1 MTGYLKLFRAFR
13 GSLVVLFVMI
23 SDLACILAGF
33 TLAGFLTDVLR
44 WGHDTHWLESPEI
57 LVTLIVFFGLQVSLG
72 SYRSFRSVSPSKQ
85 NRIALRSYLY
95 GFLMICGISFVI
107 RREVYLEPRFMLS
120 ILFLPAFYLVI
131 RSFIWSL
138 TTRIHPSGLGALRTL
153 VIGEGVMLKR
163 IVPWLE
169 RIPGYDLVD
178 VIPSGSTGPQTTTEV
193 ERVDL
198 EGRIVAEQIDLV
210 LLSPSSMNGSKEY
223 LERLCRTRHI
233 HVRIIPPEIDVLFTN
248 TTIDDLM
255 GIPLVLPANDSF
267 PRGRILFKRLVDL
280 AGATILTVFLSP
292 LLLIVAVATKL
303 ETPGP
308 VLFRQR
314 RNLSGTD
321 SAFDIYKF
329 RSMTVEAERDKT
341 ILRNESTGALFKV
354 REDPRVTKVGRF
366 IRRYSIDE
374 LPQLINIFRGEM
386 SLVGPRPLPVEDY
399 ARISEEDSIHSLYR
413 HRSAMKPGL
422 TGLWQISGRSD
433 LGFREMVL
441 LDVYYIENHTHLF
454 DLEIMLRTI
463 PAVLFARGAY

>member
-1 MTGYLKLFRAFR
+1 
-13 GSLVVLFVMI
+13 MI
-23 SDLACILAGF
+23 SDLASIVAGF
-33 TLAGFLTDVLR
+33 FLSGFLADILR
-44 WGHDTHWLESPEI
+44 WSDGTHWLESSDV
-57 LVTLIVFFGLQVSLG
+57 LVTLIVLFGMQVSLG
-72 SYRSFRSVSPSKQ
+72 SYRSFRNVSPSKQ

-95 GFLMICGISFVI
+95 GFLMICGITFVI
-107 RREVYLEPRFMLS
+107 RHEIYLEPRFMLF
-120 ILFLPAFYLVI
+120 ILFLPALYLVI
-131 RSFIWSL
+131 RGFVWSVI
-138 TTRIHPSGLGALRTL
+138 THIHPSGLGALRTL
-153 VIGEGVMLKR
+153 VVGEGAMLKR

-178 VIPSGSTGPQTTTEV
+178 VIPSGLTGRETRTGLEGI
-193 ERVDL
+193 DL
-198 EGRIVAEQIDLV
+198 EKLIVSEQIDLL
-210 LLSPSSMNGSKEY
+210 LLSPSSMNGSKDY
-223 LERLCRTRHI
+223 LEHLCRTQRI
-233 HVRIIPPEIDVLFTN
+233 HVRIIPPEIDVLFTH

-280 AGATILTVFLSP
+280 AGATVLTVLLSP
-292 LLLIVAVATKL
+292 LLLVVAIATKL

-314 RNLSGTD
+314 RNLSGSD
-321 SAFDIYKF
+321 RAFDIYKF
-329 RSMTVEAERDKT
+329 RSMTVEADRDKT

-354 REDPRVTKVGRF
+354 REDPRVTKLGRF

-386 SLVGPRPLPVEDY
+386 SLVGPRPLPVEDF
-399 ARISEEDSIHSLYR
+399 ALISEEDSIHSLYR